1 MLKLYYKINF
11 ETEPYKAYKGK
22 IGKVANNLIK
32 RRFKTDRPY
41 QKIVTDITEF
51 KLKMI
56 KNYIYQRL
64 WMYIVQKSLV
74 LLCLMDLP

>member
-32 RRFKTDRPY
+32 HRFKTDRLY
-41 QKIVTDITEF
+41 QKIVPDITEF
-51 KLKMI
+51 KL

>member
-32 RRFKTDRPY
+32 RRFKTDRHY
-41 QKIVTDITEF
+41 
-51 KLKMI
+51 
-56 KNYIYQRL
+56 R
-64 WMYIVQKSLV
+64 VQTKK
-74 LLCLMDLP
+74 